1 MNKQKTLKVCVGA
14 SAGGHMSQLQKLLW
28 RSESWPQAPSFC
40 VTTLKS
46 LADRLAEW
54 GPVYVIGECNRRKPL
69 NALGILVRCFQIA
82 MKERPD
88 VVVTTGSLP
97 LAIFCFAA
105 KLSGAKIVWI
115 DSIANV
121 EKMSLSGRIVRPISD
136 LCLVQ
141 WPELVENY
149 KGVEYKGSLI

>member
-1 MNKQKTLKVCVGA
+1 MN
-14 SAGGHMSQLQKLLW
+14 QLLKLLEM
-28 RSESWPQAPSFC
+28 SGSWPQAPSFC
-40 VTTLKS
+40 VTTLES

-69 NALGILVRCFQIA
+69 NALCALVRCFRIA
-82 MKERPD
+82 MQERPD

-105 KLSGAKIVWI
+105 RLSGAKIVWI

-121 EKMSLSGRIVRPISD
+121 EKMSLSGRMVRRISD

-141 WPELVENY
+141 WPELVAKY
-149 KGVEYKGSLI
+149 SGVEYRGSLI